1 MPSKSK
7 PQARL
12 MAAAAHNPAFAK
24 KVGVPTKVAKEEVKD
39 VRKAKLQKD
48 APVKEVVE
56 DAEQE

>member
-1 MPSKSK
+1 MIINENGRGDKKAPV
-7 PQARL
+7 
-12 MAAAAHNPAFAK
+12 AK
-24 KVGVPTKVAKEEVKD
+24 EEVKEEVKD